1 MVGVFYRFMRAMKK
15 LISILFLF
23 LTVLTSH
30 AQVELRYCEDIE
42 AGYGSSGNVYFPYV
56 QFAESVVRP
65 YVGATVSKVLIG
77 LKSPV
82 TNVTVYIKN
91 SPKDTKPLY
100 SQKVGELAAGWNEVE
115 LTTPFVIPEGED
127 VSFGYK
133 CTASGASVGYSHEK
147 YSPADQ
153 IQSNSQW
160 TTCGGSLCI
169 KAIVEGDNLPKHE
182 MLIGKLNGLNVAEG
196 DEFLTLP
203 STVRNAGTEVV
214 TSYTV
219 LCQVDDYAP
228 VSFTIDHTVEPNKLD
243 SFSVNL
249 PLYGYSFGTHNVS
262 LIIDKVNGV
271 DDEYSGNNTVTS
283 TFYLPD
289 QRFARTVVCE
299 EFTGLWCG
307 FCPRGMVGMEMM
319 KEAHPGRF
327 IAICMHA
334 GSNDPMEIPANV
346 EYTYKPLTDTF
357 PGAPSCTVDRRI
369 TGDPFGDIQ
378 NMYRTETSATAAAA
392 VKLSAHWNSDRSAVE
407 ATIRFFSKNDV
418 AHAYRAAFV
427 VTEDSIYGGD
437 HGYRQTNY
445 YAGGANG
452 ELFGWENKDGHTTDV
467 WFNDIARGIYSN
479 WQGDVCSPETMVAEQ
494 EYTYSYTVPIPPTVF
509 NKDMVKIS
517 ALLIDPAT
525 GSIINADQ
533 VSMHPSASGE
543 ASVNEV
549 CSEGRVVAT
558 TYLNI
563 QGQEVVPQSGSIVI
577 RCDRMD
583 DGTTKVRKF
592 LVK

>member
-1 MVGVFYRFMRAMKK
+1 M
-15 LISILFLF
+15 
-23 LTVLTSH
+23 SH
-30 AQVELRYCEDIE
+30 AQVELRYCDDIE

-100 SQKVGELAAGWNEVE
+100 TQKVGELAAGWNEVE

-133 CTASGASVGYSHEK
+133 CTASGASVGYSRDK

-153 IQSNSQW
+153 IQYNSQW

-169 KAIVEGDNLPKHE
+169 KAIVEGANLPKNE
-182 MLIGKLNGLNVAEG
+182 LLIGKLNGLEVAEG

-214 TSYTV
+214 NSYTI

-228 VSFTIDHTVEPNKLD
+228 VSFTINHTVEPNKID
-243 SFSVNL
+243 NFSVDL
-249 PLYGYSFGTHNVS
+249 PLSGYSFGMHNVS

-271 DDEYSGNNTVTS
+271 SDEYSANNTVTS

-307 FCPRGMVGMEMM
+307 FCPRGIVGMELM

-334 GSNDPMEIPANV
+334 SSNDPMEIPADV

-357 PGAPSCTVDRRI
+357 PGAPNCIVDRRI
-369 TGDPFGDIQ
+369 TGDPFTDIQ
-378 NMYRTETSATAAAA
+378 NMYRTETSSTSTAA
-392 VKLSAHWNSDRSAVE
+392 VNLSAQWNSDRSAVE
-407 ATIRFFSKNDV
+407 ATLRFFSKNDV
-418 AHAYRAAFV
+418 NHAYRAAFV

-437 HGYRQTNY
+437 YGYRQSNY
-445 YAGGANG
+445 YAGGSNG
-452 ELFGWENKDGHTTDV
+452 ELFGWEKKEGYTTDV
-467 WFNDIARGIYSN
+467 WFNDIARGIYGN
-479 WQGDVCSPETMVAEQ
+479 WQGEVCSPETMVAEQ
-494 EYTYSYTVPIPPTVF
+494 EYTYSYTVPMPPTIF

-517 ALLIDPAT
+517 ALLIDSVT
-525 GSIINADQ
+525 GHIINADQ

-549 CSEGRVVAT
+549 CNEGRIVAT
-558 TYLNI
+558 TFYNL
-563 QGQEVVPQSGSIVI
+563 QGVEVIPQRGTIVI
-577 RCDRMD
+577 RRDCLDN
-583 DGTTKVRKF
+583 GSVQVRKV
-592 LVK
+592 LMK